1 MKNNVQNSK
10 KDTPFLKNAVR
21 SAVLPDLLG
30 WPPSCALFGYQPKRP
45 ERKQPEELLQAGKSD
60 ETFSSEK

>member
-1 MKNNVQNSK
+1 MKKNVQNSK
-10 KDTPFLKNAVR
+10 KDAPFLKNAVR

-30 WPPSCALFGYQPKRP
+30 WPPSCIFLTYQPKRP
-45 ERKQPEELLQAGKSD
+45 ERKQPEQLLQAGKSD